1 MPVNVRLSKA
11 VATLGAVTV
20 LAVVAAA
27 LPAQAQEP
35 AKPAQAAPAGAPSA
49 ADMQEMMK
57 LASPGEHHKRLGNFV
72 GHWKTH
78 TKAWMAPGAPPVESD
93 GTLDAEWVMGGRYV
107 VSHHKGS
114 FMGMPFEGQSI
125 DGYDNVSG
133 KYVSSWID
141 NMGTGVLSTSGSCE
155 DSDCKVVSTSGEALD
170 PMTREKGSYKL
181 VTTWLSPASFRLDIN
196 WTGANGQ
203 SAKVMEMTAT
213 KK

>member
-1 MPVNVRLSKA
+1 MLVNVRLSKA
-11 VATLGAVTV
+11 VVTLAAGAV
-20 LAVVAAA
+20 LAVTAAA
-27 LPAQAQEP
+27 LPARAQQP
-35 AKPAQAAPAGAPSA
+35 AQPQAAPAGGPSA
-49 ADMQEMMK
+49 AEMQEMMK
-57 LASPGEHHKRLGNFV
+57 IASPGEHHKRLGNFV

-93 GTLDAEWVMGGRYV
+93 GTLDAEWLMGGRYV

-125 DGYDNVSG
+125 DGYDNLSG

-141 NMGTGVLSTSGSCE
+141 NMGTGLLNTSGSCE
-155 DSDCKVVSTSGEALD
+155 DADCKVVSTSGESLD
-170 PMTREKGSYKL
+170 PMTREKGTYKL
-181 VTTWLSPASFRLDIN
+181 VTTWLGTGSFRLDIN

-203 SAKVMEMTAT
+203 SMKVMEMTAT